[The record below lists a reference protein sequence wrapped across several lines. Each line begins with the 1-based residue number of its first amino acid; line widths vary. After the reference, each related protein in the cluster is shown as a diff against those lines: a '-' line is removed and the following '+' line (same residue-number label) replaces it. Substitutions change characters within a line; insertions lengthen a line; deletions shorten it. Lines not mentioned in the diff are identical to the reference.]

1 MHCQM
6 ECQRKAKPSWVGKAS
21 LEQFPVVGDNWQWI
35 PLLRTDNQGRE
46 PAEPR
51 ENTRRNQANCDWVL
65 PQRAMDAHS
74 VPFSPEW
81 NAPHLRRRTFAF
93 GRSRTAAEQDRSNAV
108 SGGHTAHKLMIRLDS
123 LLHPSSG
130 VHPER
135 LSLVLPWLLGWDGAP
150 SQRRICVALER
161 LYPDQMNGNPH
172 RYRQQDELAPPG

>member
-51 ENTRRNQANCDWVL
+51 ENTRKNQVNCDWVL

-123 LLHPSSG
+123 LLH
-130 VHPER
+130 
-135 LSLVLPWLLGWDGAP
+135 L
-150 SQRRICVALER
+150 
-161 LYPDQMNGNPH
+161 
-172 RYRQQDELAPPG
+172 LAPAFILRGYPWSCRGFSDGMAPLARGAFAWRLNVFILTK